1 MPLKSELIK
10 HKRALNISAM
20 ASWKT
25 TMFWVF
31 TLVAMANLACT
42 SVGDGTSTMD
52 VTSVPIATS
61 VLTEP
66 DNKSVQG
73 ESNEED
79 SAQLVS
85 TSTIEVSEDDLRAD
99 PSNVDEPVPTETFTA
114 EQVVAAFES
123 VITGVFQD
131 SLKSVVEISVS
142 GIDGVGSGS
151 GFVWDEHNHI
161 VTNQHVVAGAQQLE
175 VSFSDGRSYAAT
187 VIGEDADSDVAVLE
201 VITDD
206 VFVPIK
212 LGDSDAVIPGQ
223 ISVAIGNPFGEEFTL
238 TQGIVSA
245 VGRSIRSG
253 NQGFTTPDVIQTDA
267 AINPGNSGGP
277 LLNRYGE
284 VIGIN
289 AQIRSD
295 SRQNSGVGFAVPVN
309 IAKLVIPELLENGE
323 FVYAWLGVS
332 GHDMSRLLAE
342 ALDLPEGTLGAYISE
357 VIAGG
362 PSQIAGINGSTRT
375 IRLDGQAVD
384 VGGDTVI
391 GIDGWPIRSM
401 ADLISYLTS
410 NARPGD
416 TVTLEI
422 IEDGGNETE
431 KEVELGMRP

>member
-1 MPLKSELIK
+1 MPLNSELIK
-10 HKRALNISAM
+10 HNRALNISAM

-238 TQGIVSA
+238 
-245 VGRSIRSG
+245 
-253 NQGFTTPDVIQTDA
+253 
-267 AINPGNSGGP
+267 
-277 LLNRYGE
+277 
-284 VIGIN
+284 
-289 AQIRSD
+289 
-295 SRQNSGVGFAVPVN
+295 
-309 IAKLVIPELLENGE
+309 
-323 FVYAWLGVS
+323 
-332 GHDMSRLLAE
+332 
-342 ALDLPEGTLGAYISE
+342 
-357 VIAGG
+357 
-362 PSQIAGINGSTRT
+362 
-375 IRLDGQAVD
+375 
-384 VGGDTVI
+384 
-391 GIDGWPIRSM
+391 
-401 ADLISYLTS
+401 
-410 NARPGD
+410 
-416 TVTLEI
+416 
-422 IEDGGNETE
+422 
-431 KEVELGMRP
+431 